1 MANVVLLLL
10 LLLLNGKCPV
20 AVAVA
25 VLVVGAVD
33 KSLFD
38 GCGGIVAAAD
48 DATNKDGIVDVVAV
62 AAAAA
67 FPLGA
72 NTQRH
77 HRG

>member
-1 MANVVLLLL
+1 MANVVLL

-20 AVAVA
+20 AVVVA

-48 DATNKDGIVDVVAV
+48 DAKNKDGIVDVVAV

-67 FPLGA
+67 AFPLGA
-72 NTQRH
+72 NTKRH